1 MFFFIIGII
10 VVLIALGVLAFAERK
25 TAAIFLFVV
34 AAILIVISC
43 VYTIPESHTG
53 LITAFGKV
61 ERVETD
67 PGMNFK
73 APWKKTIVMDN
84 RVQKQEMELS
94 CFTADLQEVH
104 VKYSINFQLMPE
116 KTESVYK
123 TIGKN
128 YFETIVTPASNEG
141 VKAVVAL
148 YNAEQ
153 LIGRRNEL
161 SVSVSEEIVKKLDV
175 YDLNVKTIAIEDID
189 FTDSF
194 TNAVEAKQVA
204 EQNKLKAETEAEQR
218 IIEANAQAE
227 IQKVEADAYAYET
240 TTKAEAE
247 AAANQKIAASLTQA
261 LIDYEYAQTWDG
273 KYPTYYGGDG
283 MIHVIN

>member
-10 VVLIALGVLAFAERK
+10 VALIALGVLAFADRK
-25 TAAIFLFVV
+25 IAAVFLLVV
-34 AAILIVISC
+34 ATILIIISC
-43 VYTIPESHTG
+43 AYTIPESHTG
-53 LITAFGKV
+53 LVTAFGKV

-73 APWKKTIVMDN
+73 APWKRTIVMDN
-84 RVQKQEMELS
+84 RVQKQVMELS
-94 CFTADLQEVH
+94 CFTADLQEVN

-161 SVSVSEEIVKKLDV
+161 SVAVSEEIVKKLDV

-204 EQNKLKAETEAEQR
+204 EQNKLKAETEAEQK

-227 IQKVEADAYAYET
+227 ILKVEADAYAYET

-261 LIDYEYAQTWDG
+261 LIDYEYAQAWDG

-283 MIHVIN
+283 MIPVFN